1 MTADLL
7 TRARSAVTVE
17 DECDVID
24 DAMPTLWTGTPFK
37 LDDLHTVIDTVRI
50 GYLPRAVLLGVVAA
64 LVPRRDDIATI
75 NLRIWPNAIGPGN
88 GETEAE
94 LCGWVDTGPSVDEP
108 VIGDGSAA
116 TPALAL
122 LIAIMEA
129 GNVEA

>member
-1 MTADLL
+1 MRSELL
-7 TRARSAVTVE
+7 TRARSAVTLP
-17 DECDVID
+17 DECSVIFDAVLQSSLPKREKQALLDIVDANDV
-24 DAMPTLWTGTPFK
+24 
-37 LDDLHTVIDTVRI
+37 
-50 GYLPRAVLLGVVAA
+50 PRPVLLGVVAV

-94 LCGWVDTGPSVDEP
+94 LCGWVDAGPSVDEP

-122 LIAIMEA
+122 LIAILEA
-129 GNVEA
+129 NNAEA